1 MLCFMQSDEDGDGKH
16 IKSRWSTARVARFI
30 KNLLPVQ
37 KGFIEKHGFGFLF
50 DIKSFRVPV
59 QFLEWVM
66 SNTYATSYEF
76 MLKNKTIRF
85 TKEMVVKVLGIPSG
99 TMQVEVDS
107 SDFEV
112 EALVEQFKSEYKD
125 GKSYPIS
132 KCIQLMSQEE
142 DETTFMRHF
151 MLFLISTILM
161 PGKSNT
167 LCVEYLY
174 SLVDLELLPK
184 LDWADEIL
192 HVIMHEVHRFHQLRD
207 SLGNAV
213 ALKHFYMEG
222 CLPLLAVSVS
232 ILIQCLYIFIVL
244 IMLYA
249 FLHFSDCVC

>member
-1 MLCFMQSDEDGDGKH
+1 
-16 IKSRWSTARVARFI
+16 
-30 KNLLPVQ
+30 
-37 KGFIEKHGFGFLF
+37 
-50 DIKSFRVPV
+50 
-59 QFLEWVM
+59 M

-184 LDWADEIL
+184 LDWSDEIL
-192 HVIMHEVHRFHQLRD
+192 HVIMHELHRFHQLRD

-222 CLPLLAVSVS
+222 CLPLLVVSVS
-232 ILIQCLYIFIVL
+232 VLIQCLYIFIVL
-244 IMLYA
+244 IMLSA

>member
-1 MLCFMQSDEDGDGKH
+1 
-16 IKSRWSTARVARFI
+16 
-30 KNLLPVQ
+30 
-37 KGFIEKHGFGFLF
+37 
-50 DIKSFRVPV
+50 
-59 QFLEWVM
+59 
-66 SNTYATSYEF
+66 

-174 SLVDLELLPK
+174 SLVDLELLLK

-192 HVIMHEVHRFHQLRD
+192 HVIMHEVHRFHQLWD

-232 ILIQCLYIFIVL
+232 VLIQCLYIFIVL
-244 IMLYA
+244 IMLSA